1 MSEAAQNPA
10 LSDFS
15 GLVGQSFA
23 VAVGGHLLMLTLAA
37 AEELH
42 GSVREA
48 GGFRL
53 EFLGPADPM
62 LTQGIF
68 PFEID
73 EERYDLF
80 IVPLGRSAEATRY
93 EAVFY

>member
-15 GLVGQSFA
+15 GLVGRDFA
-23 VAVGGHLLMLTLAA
+23 VSVRGHRLPLKLEA
-37 AEELH
+37 AEALH
-42 GSVREA
+42 GSARDA

-62 LTQGIF
+62 LDQGIF
-68 PFEID
+68 PFEIESD
-73 EERYDLF
+73 RYDLF
-80 IVPLGRSAEATRY
+80 IVPIGRSGEGTRY